1 VVPVDTDAGSLIGDV
16 GISAG
21 ARANWLEK
29 MPGKGDLLLL
39 YIIPKNSLVYLI
51 GALDYD
57 GDGSI
62 MNRYA
67 SDDW

>member
-1 VVPVDTDAGSLIGDV
+1 
-16 GISAG
+16 
-21 ARANWLEK
+21 